1 MIWFKNGN
9 VFIKMDNNFVYDFN
23 VSHLKEM
30 GSPLDAPYVPTV
42 MGMVNRLR
50 EKKWWGASLERSFI
64 EICEKMIHDN

>member
-42 MGMVNRLR
+42 M
-50 EKKWWGASLERSFI
+50 A
-64 EICEKMIHDN
+64 